1 MEYVGFNAH
10 VMTFEVGAVL
20 GDAKWEAPVY
30 CFGEEAEAE
39 RNRSSV
45 RESMASHHSHGHG
58 SLMRAG
64 FRAT

>member
-39 RNRSSV
+39 RSRSRSSV
-45 RESMASHHSHGHG
+45 LEYMTSHHSHG
-58 SLMRAG
+58 SSMRAG